1 MFKALLLKDFNLLLA
16 HWPRLIFS
24 LLLYCILLLSM
35 FMIVPEIVASGQQFV
50 YFVYFLSIISFL
62 AQAMFINLASDEDY
76 KANTIQY
83 FYKLNNGLF
92 TFVASKFF
100 VITTAFILH
109 MIALFIMLSVFSS
122 LNMANVITIIAA
134 LFLYITMINLLLL
147 FANNLMI
154 SQNNGYYALIV
165 LPFTIPYIM
174 IAISGAESWHYLVLF
189 IGLILIKIPIVIGL
203 ISLALVRS
211 ECEGC

>member
-1 MFKALLLKDFNLLLA
+1 MFKTLLIKDLNLISA
-16 HWPRLIFS
+16 QWPRLIFS

-35 FMIVPEIVASGQQFV
+35 FMIVPEIVASKRNFG

-62 AQAMFINLASDEDY
+62 AQAMFINLSSDEDY
-76 KANTIQY
+76 KSNTIQY

-92 TFVASKFF
+92 TFVASKFCTLTAAF
-100 VITTAFILH
+100 VLH
-109 MIALFIMLSVFSS
+109 MVMLFCMLSLFSS
-122 LNMANVITIIAA
+122 LSMANIAAVITA
-134 LFLYITMINLLLL
+134 LFLYITIINLLLL

-154 SQNNGYYALIV
+154 SENNGYYALIV

-174 IAISGAESWHYLVLF
+174 IAISGAESWQYLVLF
-189 IGLILIKIPIVIGL
+189 VGLILIKIPIILGL

-211 ECEGC
+211 KCDG